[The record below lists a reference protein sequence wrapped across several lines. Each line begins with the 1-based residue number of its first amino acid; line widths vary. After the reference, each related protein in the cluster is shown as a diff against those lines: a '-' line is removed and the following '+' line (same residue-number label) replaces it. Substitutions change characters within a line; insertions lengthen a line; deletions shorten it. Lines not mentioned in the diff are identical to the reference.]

1 MERGRYNERTVDLS
15 LSVIT
20 VTSYRRK
27 IWLLYL
33 YRYLLVLAH
42 RPPDRFKNYHSRC
55 ELTSLKRGVFHST
68 PRIRRQLVDGITSL
82 FVVLFYI
89 AF

>member
-1 MERGRYNERTVDLS
+1 MERGGYNERTVDLS

-33 YRYLLVLAH
+33 YRYLLVVAH

-55 ELTSLKRGVFHST
+55 ELTSLKRGVSRST
-68 PRIRRQLVDGITSL
+68 PRIRRQLMDGITSL

>member
-42 RPPDRFKNYHSRC
+42 RPPDRFKNHSRC
-55 ELTSLKRGVFHST
+55 ELTSLERGVFCST
-68 PRIRRQLVDGITSL
+68 PTIERQLMDGIPN
-82 FVVLFYI
+82 
-89 AF
+89 